1 MPSSRTLTIEGFMR
15 TTCRVMGSLRVI
27 CSHFVVNGEEF
38 FTGRDPVVIAVVAVG
53 AVDWGLVD
61 V

>member
-1 MPSSRTLTIEGFMR
+1 
-15 TTCRVMGSLRVI
+15 MGSLRVI